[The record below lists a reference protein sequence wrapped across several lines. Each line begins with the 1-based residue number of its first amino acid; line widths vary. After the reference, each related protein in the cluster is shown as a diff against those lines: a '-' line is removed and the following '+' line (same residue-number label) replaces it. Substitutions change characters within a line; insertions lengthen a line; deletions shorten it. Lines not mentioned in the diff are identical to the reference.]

1 MKHTWVPYVA
11 IAAGAALLLKAVLII
26 GNGDGD
32 FGGVSTTFMYL
43 GGLILALVAAVGFG
57 LNQRV
62 ADGYQRVGR
71 RSLVAIGSVALLI
84 LWVMGISDLT
94 APVFEAVIGDE
105 VYVGDE
111 GPVGLLGAVLIAL
124 GARARMTE
132 RQSVLA

>member
-1 MKHTWVPYVA
+1 MA

-26 GNGDGD
+26 SNGAGD
-32 FGGVSTTFMYL
+32 FGGVATTVMYL

-62 ADGYQRVGR
+62 GR
-71 RSLVAIGSVALLI
+71 RSLVAIGAVVLLI

-94 APVFEAVIGDE
+94 APVFEAAIGDE

-111 GPVGLLGAVLIAL
+111 GPVGLLGALLIAL